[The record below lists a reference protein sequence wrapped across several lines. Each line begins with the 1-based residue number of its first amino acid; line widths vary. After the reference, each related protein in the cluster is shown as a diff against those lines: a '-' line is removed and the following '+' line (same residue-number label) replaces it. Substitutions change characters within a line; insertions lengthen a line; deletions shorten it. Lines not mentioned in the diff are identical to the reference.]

1 MNAEKPSDEI
11 YFAEFAKRLREE
23 IAPLCPQFRSCDV
36 DGLFPVRGYCV
47 LSRSPGW
54 LMIPRIEVY
63 RNYCTRR
70 EFVLCSWFCQTD
82 AAAVTDRGGL
92 EDPAGPTRGRRGPDA
107 GESRCWGQ
115 GDYPDCRRKRCP
127 PLALGRSEASERAT
141 EGVTP
146 HRRNGEPW
154 HRS

>member
-11 YFAEFAKRLREE
+11 YLAEFAKGLREE
-23 IAPLCPQFRSCDV
+23 TTPLCPQFRSCDV

-54 LMIPRIEVY
+54 FMIPRIEVY
-63 RNYCTRR
+63 RNYCTRQ

-92 EDPAGPTRGRRGPDA
+92 EDPAGRTRNRRGPDA